1 MPYSVQK
8 EGGSDTKDLDDLLDL
23 SCFSVFWF
31 RVNVGVCEKPV
42 LSSPV
47 LFLLER

>member
-1 MPYSVQK
+1 MLYSVQK

-31 RVNVGVCEKPV
+31 RVNVGVCVK
-42 LSSPV
+42 SQFSPL
-47 LFLLER
+47 LFFFF